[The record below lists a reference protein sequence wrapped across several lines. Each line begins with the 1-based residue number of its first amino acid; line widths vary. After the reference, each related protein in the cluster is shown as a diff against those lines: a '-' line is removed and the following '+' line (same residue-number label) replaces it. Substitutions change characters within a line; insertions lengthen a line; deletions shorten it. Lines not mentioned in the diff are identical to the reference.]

1 VPGGRELAAL
11 GRAAIG
17 NLVDRT
23 PVDAVAARLGSSSS
37 LDAAAVAANFEIMN
51 RVVDAVGLP
60 IGRHQRES
68 QRDLIEL
75 LGLSAFP
82 HAGH

>member
-1 VPGGRELAAL
+1 
-11 GRAAIG
+11 
-17 NLVDRT
+17 
-23 PVDAVAARLGSSSS
+23 
-37 LDAAAVAANFEIMN
+37 
-51 RVVDAVGLP
+51 LP